1 MLKPTTLA
9 LSRSED
15 LAELMAAFT
24 QSGGVITQVDEA
36 AAQGVRKPLARQKHT
51 LKEIV

>member
-9 LSRSED
+9 LSRSQD

-24 QSGGVITQVDEA
+24 QSGGVVTRVADA
-36 AAQGVRKPLARQKHT
+36 AAQGVKKPLARQKRT
-51 LKEIV
+51 LKLSA

>member
-9 LSRSED
+9 LSRSQD
-15 LAELMAAFT
+15 LAELVAAFT
-24 QSGGVITQVDEA
+24 QSGGVVTQVDAA
-36 AAQGVRKPLARQKHT
+36 AAQGVRKPLRRQMQT

>member
-24 QSGGVITQVDEA
+24 QKGGVVEQVDSA
-36 AAQGVRKPLARQKHT
+36 PAQGVRKPLARQKRI

>member
-9 LSRSED
+9 LSRSDD

-24 QSGGVITQVDEA
+24 QSGGVVTQVEA
-36 AAQGVRKPLARQKHT
+36 APAQGVKKPLPRQ
-51 LKEIV
+51 LKRT